1 MINDPNKPIIDVR
14 TSSLDGQ
21 EAPAY
26 TGLTPGESLKAATPA
41 TENAKPVSIGTQS
54 PQAGAAQSPSETSE
68 SSETASSSRST
79 LMTTVPDQFNGTT
92 NDELIA
98 YLEKKIAEHKPL
110 TDEDVKKI
118 RRRQRAEGIISGI
131 ADAAQSVAN
140 LFYTTQYAP
149 NMYNADEGMSARAKA
164 RFEKEKADREADD
177 DRYFNYAMN
186 LAKLKEADQQKG
198 LNVWQ
203 LEQNLARQDRAYE
216 DGRKDRDDDKA
227 FRDKDFDER
236 VRQWWAGFDR
246 DGKRQDEE
254 SRRWDLQ
261 FQESTREFNVSSA
274 NERAR
279 INMEGQRLAKSL
291 KEGQMTFNLGSG
303 NGNVTLTL
311 DKLNAQTVSRIF
323 NTLPEAARAKVK
335 GDPIVQNGFVV
346 DHKPPTTEAMLIAI
360 GANVETSPATQ
371 NAIKQVAGIEKGDK
385 PKGY

>member
-79 LMTTVPDQFNGTT
+79 LMTTVPDQFKGTT

-164 RFEKEKADREADD
+164 RFEKEKAEREADD

-203 LEQNLARQDRAYE
+203 LEQNMQYRASE
-216 DGRKDRDDDKA
+216 EARKDAAEVRAQAKA
-227 FRDKDFDER
+227 DHDEAMAELRMELMQGKIDAQEAASRAKDIEANYAEAYWQSRINKNNYRAPIRGSRGGNRSPGEYPWYDKD
-236 VRQWWAGFDR
+236 
-246 DGKRQDEE
+246 GKKYYAH
-254 SRRWDLQ
+254 SY
-261 FQESTREFNVSSA
+261 
-274 NERAR
+274 
-279 INMEGQRLAKSL
+279 
-291 KEGQMTFNLGSG
+291 
-303 NGNVTLTL
+303 
-311 DKLNAQTVSRIF
+311 
-323 NTLPEAARAKVK
+323 
-335 GDPIVQNGFVV
+335 
-346 DHKPPTTEAMLIAI
+346 EAMR
-360 GANVETSPATQ
+360 Q
-371 NAIKQVAGIEKGDK
+371 NAIDNGTWNEATQKSESKQIKSSNGKIKDVSITETERPA
-385 PKGY
+385 KGYSSI